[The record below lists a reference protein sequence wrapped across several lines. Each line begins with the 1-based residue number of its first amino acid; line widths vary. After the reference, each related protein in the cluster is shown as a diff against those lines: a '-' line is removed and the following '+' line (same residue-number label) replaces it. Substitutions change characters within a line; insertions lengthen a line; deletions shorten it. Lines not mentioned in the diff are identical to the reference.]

1 MSDVYIMG
9 YKVNTN
15 LRKFM
20 PQAVLFTKN
29 DEKITV
35 EMVQSATDYILGILA
50 IQNPLVAKYKK
61 AKIFFSAINL
71 ILENKQ
77 PPKISKDDVKI
88 VIDVLEEI
96 HNMYAKSDA
105 EKIFNARC
113 ALQCKLMV
121 ISLGGNDI

>member
-15 LRKFM
+15 LRKII

-61 AKIFFSAINL
+61 AKIFFFGY
-71 ILENKQ
+71 Q
-77 PPKISKDDVKI
+77 V
-88 VIDVLEEI
+88 
-96 HNMYAKSDA
+96 
-105 EKIFNARC
+105 
-113 ALQCKLMV
+113 
-121 ISLGGNDI
+121 DIRK